1 MVIAL
6 LGVWTS
12 VAVVWFELVDYE
24 EVLGKLGIYDAD
36 GDVIKESAKK
46 TKEKQQ
52 LKKDAKEEEKK
63 KTKKKIED
71 FDIKDE
77 KIDDK
82 SKKDSHKMK
91 QDRKTGKEKSELDK
105 NHKDKETKAL
115 ANDKDKEVKKLAK
128 SLSKPSEEDKRRKPK
143 ERSVPEQSMPR
154 SAEEVIQPAEKPHVK
169 TEHIHVKTEP
179 EDEIE
184 ALLHE
189 VLDSQLEKGELDEE
203 KGEIE
208 KGEIDEHHE
217 ETDFQEEE
225 EKKGNNEL
233 SEEPTTEQSYNKEK
247 EDKISE
253 ITEKSSSIQE
263 EPANHYQPKDQE
275 EYDTDVLN
283 DYSHVDEGTN
293 EPEIPESAP
302 ENTEQPDHVEEEE
315 LEREEFTENT
325 GDADVPDS
333 VTEPIQSVHK
343 EEYTED
349 HVAAQQHDTEVPVH
363 TEDYSE
369 DDIIDT

>member
-1 MVIAL
+1 MAPRKSPKSGSPGPGARREAKHGGNKSAKKEGASGSSFFTWFMVIAL

-36 GDVIKESAKK
+36 GDGDFDME
-46 TKEKQQ
+46 
-52 LKKDAKEEEKK
+52 DAKVLL
-63 KTKKKIED
+63 
-71 FDIKDE
+71 
-77 KIDDK
+77 
-82 SKKDSHKMK
+82 
-91 QDRKTGKEKSELDK
+91 GL
-105 NHKDKETKAL
+105 
-115 ANDKDKEVKKLAK
+115 
-128 SLSKPSEEDKRRKPK
+128 K

-169 TEHIHVKTEP
+169 TEHVHVKTEP

-203 KGEIE
+203 KGEI
-208 KGEIDEHHE
+208 DEHHE

-225 EKKGNNEL
+225 EKEDNNEL
-233 SEEPTTEQSYNKEK
+233 SEEPTTEQSYDKEK
-247 EDKISE
+247 EDKIPE
-253 ITEKSSSIQE
+253 ITEKTSSTQE
-263 EPANHYQPKDQE
+263 ESANHYQPKDQE

-283 DYSHVDEGTN
+283 DYSHVEEDTN
-293 EPEIPESAP
+293 EPEISESAP

-315 LEREEFTENT
+315 LETEEFTEHT
-325 GDADVPDS
+325 KTIDHPEQIHERDADVSDS
-333 VTEPIQSVHK
+333 ATEPIQSVHK
-343 EEYTED
+343 DEHTED

-363 TEDYSE
+363 TEDYTE